1 MIDMEITNRFKIGDK
16 VKLISTLTEQ
26 NTGIGQNVLDELLQ
40 QEYLTITNSSPE
52 DTYELNDYWWFSAD
66 QLKTIYINNSHETLN
81 QLIDMRI
88 EDYLNKPLKLQVK
101 YIDKNITPIEKKD
114 GGDLIDLRVS
124 TVKRNGVK
132 ESFPCKYKKG
142 DSLFF
147 GLGFALKVPY
157 NKKSNV
163 YPRSGMF
170 KNYGFLLTNSVG
182 QIDNSYSGNDDE
194 WKAMMY
200 CTRDGEIN
208 YNDRILQFE
217 VVDRTMENIEFEVVD
232 NLDEANRGGYSS
244 TGVK

>member
-1 MIDMEITNRFKIGDK
+1 MIDMEVNKFQIGNK
-16 VKLISTLTEQ
+16 VKLIQGLTEQ
-26 NTGIGQNVLDELLQ
+26 NTGIEQNVLDELLQ
-40 QEYLTITNSSPE
+40 QEHLTITNSSPE
-52 DTYELNDYWWFSAD
+52 YTYELNDYWWFSAD
-66 QLKTIYINNSHETLN
+66 QLKSIYINNSHETLN

-101 YIDKNITPIEKKD
+101 YIDKNIAPIEKKD

-194 WKAMMY
+194 WKAMIY
-200 CTRDGEIN
+200 CTREGEIN

-217 VVDRTMENIEFEVVD
+217 VVDRTMENVEFEVVD